1 MPYQHRHRYSHL
13 ENRVIW
19 WKIKD
24 LKNITCII
32 LENKNNFW
40 RKGKYIVFW
49 LKIVILQRNGFFI
62 LLLPARVFLV
72 VQKNRF
78 IFQKFKIFCSGG
90 KLVKYLR
97 SQLSNFCQSWRKVDK
112 NSKCAQI
119 LCCLIHNIL
128 SLWMGV
134 SVNLDISNSYSASCY
149 VDSCIVYLLK

>member
-1 MPYQHRHRYSHL
+1 MSYQHRHRYSHL

-72 VQKNRF
+72 VQKIDLYFRNSKF
-78 IFQKFKIFCSGG
+78 FVVGANSWSIYVPNYPTFASLEEKSTKIVNVHKFFVASSIIYWASEWAFLWIWIFQT
-90 KLVKYLR
+90 L
-97 SQLSNFCQSWRKVDK
+97 
-112 NSKCAQI
+112 I
-119 LCCLIHNIL
+119 LLAVTLIHVL
-128 SLWMGV
+128 
-134 SVNLDISNSYSASCY
+134 YTF
-149 VDSCIVYLLK
+149 